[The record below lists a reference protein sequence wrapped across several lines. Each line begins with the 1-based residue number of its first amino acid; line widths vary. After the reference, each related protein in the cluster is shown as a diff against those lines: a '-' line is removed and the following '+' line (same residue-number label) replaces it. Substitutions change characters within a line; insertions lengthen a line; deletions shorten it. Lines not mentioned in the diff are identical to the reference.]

1 MIYIHIISLYYYFF
15 YIYIISLF
23 KYMYNIYN
31 EKYIKK
37 LIQLPFHFKF
47 LLRYP
52 LPIDIGFNK
61 D

>member
-1 MIYIHIISLYYYFF
+1 
-15 YIYIISLF
+15 
-23 KYMYNIYN
+23 MYNIYN
-31 EKYIKK
+31 ERYIKK